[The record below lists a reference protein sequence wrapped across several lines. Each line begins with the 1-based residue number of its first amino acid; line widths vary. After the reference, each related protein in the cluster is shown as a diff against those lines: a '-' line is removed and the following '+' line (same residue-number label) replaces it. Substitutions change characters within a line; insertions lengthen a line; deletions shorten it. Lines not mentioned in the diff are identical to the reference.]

1 MTLLQC
7 CALLFQDTITKN
19 HENVLALLKHGL
31 LFNTLYTFFI
41 CLIFELL
48 VITSEHSVQL
58 KHTLSIHL

>member
-31 LFNTLYTFFI
+31 LFHVLPFL

-58 KHTLSIHL
+58 KHTLSINL